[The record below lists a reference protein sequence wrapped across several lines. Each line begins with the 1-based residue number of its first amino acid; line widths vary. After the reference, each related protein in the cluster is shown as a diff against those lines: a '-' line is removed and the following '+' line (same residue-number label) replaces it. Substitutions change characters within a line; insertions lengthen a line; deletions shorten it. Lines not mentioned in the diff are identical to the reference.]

1 MIGQNKAKKH
11 FISNGQRATWGW
23 RPMTAT
29 SYRIY
34 GTVNH
39 DDNSCE
45 TLKICLS
52 ENFKMVINI
61 VTWDVTI
68 V

>member
-1 MIGQNKAKKH
+1 
-11 FISNGQRATWGW
+11 
-23 RPMTAT
+23 MTAT
-29 SYRIY
+29 SYRIH